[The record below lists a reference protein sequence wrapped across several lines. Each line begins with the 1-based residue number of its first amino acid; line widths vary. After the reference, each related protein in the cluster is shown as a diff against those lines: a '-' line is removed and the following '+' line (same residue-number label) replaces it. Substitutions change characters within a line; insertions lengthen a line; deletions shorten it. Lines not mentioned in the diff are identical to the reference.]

1 MRGFGKIKNVMK
13 TKIFFLFLLIS
24 LLVWTKQVEAD
35 TGDTIHYYLPH
46 DHVFLCVDTNNFPT
60 FVIHKPNG
68 FGDVVWNFNGQFNG
82 TEDYFIFTPTN
93 VGTYAV
99 DALWGV
105 NIHGMAIFLYGEAPP
120 SPTFTV
126 PYGGVINEAGD
137 TAWMCGE
144 SISIIAS
151 MVSSAESTSIYWSG
165 PNEFY
170 YDYEAL
176 ITVSTPGTYY
186 FTRTNPCGTTVDSI
200 EVVSLPNELP
210 IIEDVLRCNEDWG
223 DPLDPGPGYFS
234 YLWTTQ
240 HGTIAEPTAQT
251 LALSDDLI
259 DEYGYG
265 TIWLSVE
272 NACVSG
278 ELEIAIQRHNFP
290 LPNLEE
296 YSINVGYD
304 LCGDEIVTLIP
315 HPDAS
320 QVYTYCNWFK
330 NEEFLGEG
338 NAYTVTNMGYIEG
351 SGVYTVEII
360 KGSCYA
366 TDEIYLSYKTNPLPP
381 SLCVASFDPGTGINM
396 VVFEGHNP
404 FDDIEMYILS
414 YEKTLGEF
422 VPLDTIATTNQPF
435 IVGTLYDHIND
446 PSEQSVNYAVFAVD
460 YCGSLSELGETHK
473 TIMASTV
480 PTTNGQYKLTID
492 EEYKVSNSGWTP
504 EKYTIWIDSTSN
516 GNLTQIG
523 ETNPGNTVYFITNPI
538 PTASYYASA
547 GLPWICGNAKSNNN
561 VAFSNR
567 TTVGPVGIEQYK
579 NNINIFPNPSSGI
592 FQIEGQIS
600 SVEVFDN
607 LGRLILSSTN
617 TNTIDL
623 TDFGQGMYHAKIQ
636 TTENGPSAVVK
647 LIVQ

>member
-1 MRGFGKIKNVMK
+1 MKNFTM
-13 TKIFFLFLLIS
+13 FLVLLIS
-24 LLVWTKQVEAD
+24 LLGVSQVKAD
-35 TGDTIHYYLPH
+35 TIYYNVPGTAQ
-46 DHVFLCVDTNNFPT
+46 LCQDPLDFDT
-60 FVIHKPNG
+60 FVFHKPNG
-68 FGDVVWNFNGQFNG
+68 FDVSMWYINFIYIGTGDSVIFVPSTGGDNTISCVSGGGNTEQFMLSLYSAPPAHAQFQVLGGGGTVNTTNDTVWMCGAN
-82 TEDYFIFTPTN
+82 
-93 VGTYAV
+93 
-99 DALWGV
+99 V
-105 NIHGMAIFLYGEAPP
+105 NIHAVPIGTNP
-120 SPTFTV
+120 SGANYQQWTGPGSFF
-126 PYGGVINEAGD
+126 
-137 TAWMCGE
+137 
-144 SISIIAS
+144 
-151 MVSSAESTSIYWSG
+151 STNG
-165 PNEFY
+165 N
-170 YDYEAL
+170 
-176 ITVSTPGTYY
+176 ITTSLPGTYV
-186 FTRTNPCGTTVDSI
+186 FERGNPCGITRDTV
-200 EVVSLPNELP
+200 EVVSLPTQLP
-210 IIEDVLRCNEDWG
+210 TIPNILRCNQ
-223 DPLDPGPGYFS
+223 PLAETLDAGPGYFS

-414 YEKTLGEF
+414 YEKTLGGF

-579 NNINIFPNPSSGI
+579 NNINIFPNPSNGI
-592 FQIEGQIS
+592 FHLDEEVS

-607 LGRLILSSTN
+607 LGRSLLLDNKNEIN
-617 TNTIDL
+617 L
-623 TDFGQGMYHAKIQ
+623 TEFGPGVYYAKVQ
-636 TTENGPSAVVK
+636 VANGPATVVK

>member
-24 LLVWTKQVEAD
+24 LLGVSQVKAD
-35 TGDTIHYYLPH
+35 TIYFQLPQPTQH
-46 DHVFLCVDTNNFPT
+46 LCVDVNDLPT
-60 FVIHKPNG
+60 FVIYKDPNYG
-68 FGDVVWNFNGQFNG
+68 LTTWRVN
-82 TEDYFIFTPTN
+82 
-93 VGTYAV
+93 
-99 DALWGV
+99 GV
-105 NIHGMAIFLYGEAPP
+105 NFGTGDSLVYTTTSVGSLDIVSTWNGNGEAILVYLYSQPP
-120 SPTFTV
+120 AHTQFQVLGGGGTV
-126 PYGGVINEAGD
+126 NSTND
-137 TAWMCGE
+137 TVWMCGNN
-144 SISIIAS
+144 ITL
-151 MVSSAESTSIYWSG
+151 SSGTDMSQATSFTWTG
-165 PNEFY
+165 PGG
-170 YDYEAL
+170 
-176 ITVSTPGTYY
+176 ITNSYSAPIVISTPGTWY
-186 FTRTNPCGTTVDSI
+186 FTRPNPCGTTVDSI

-480 PTTNGQYKLTID
+480 QTTNGQYKLTID

>member
-1 MRGFGKIKNVMK
+1 MKNFTM
-13 TKIFFLFLLIS
+13 FLVLLIS
-24 LLVWTKQVEAD
+24 LLGSNQVKAD
-35 TGDTIHYYLPH
+35 TIYYNVPGTAQ
-46 DHVFLCVDTNNFPT
+46 LCQDPLDFDT
-60 FVIHKPNG
+60 FVFHKPTNWLIYTPSWK
-68 FGDVVWNFNGQFNG
+68 VSFNGGN
-82 TEDYFIFTPTN
+82 FINYQIADTFLFVPN
-93 VGTYAV
+93 SIGSYAIVATYSGI
-99 DALWGV
+99 DE
-105 NIHGMAIFLYGEAPP
+105 FFSLYLYSAPP
-120 SPTFTV
+120 AHAQFQVLGGGGSVNTTNDTV
-126 PYGGVINEAGD
+126 
-137 TAWMCGE
+137 WMCSD
-144 SISIIAS
+144 SIQLGAS
-151 MVSSAESTSIYWSG
+151 ASIYGDIYMLWSG
-165 PNEFY
+165 PGLSSSNMPVT
-170 YDYEAL
+170 
-176 ITVSTPGTYY
+176 ISTPGTYI
-186 FTRTNPCGTTVDSI
+186 FERGNPCGITRDTV
-200 EVVSLPNELP
+200 EVVSLPIQLP
-210 IIEDVLRCNEDWG
+210 TIEDVLRCNEDWG

-579 NNINIFPNPSSGI
+579 NNINIFPNPSNGI
-592 FQIEGQIS
+592 FHLDEEVS

-607 LGRLILSSTN
+607 LGRSLLLDNKNEIN
-617 TNTIDL
+617 L
-623 TDFGQGMYHAKIQ
+623 TEFGPGVYYAKVQ
-636 TTENGPSAVVK
+636 VANGPATVVK

>member
-1 MRGFGKIKNVMK
+1 MKNFTM
-13 TKIFFLFLLIS
+13 FLVLLIS
-24 LLVWTKQVEAD
+24 LLGSNQVKAD
-35 TGDTIHYYLPH
+35 TIYYNVPGTAQ
-46 DHVFLCVDTNNFPT
+46 LCQDPLDFDT
-60 FVIHKPNG
+60 FVFHKPTNWLIYTPSWK
-68 FGDVVWNFNGQFNG
+68 VSFNGGNFINYQIADTFLFVPNSIGSYAIVATYSGIDEFFSLYLYSTPPAHAQFGVVGNG
-82 TEDYFIFTPTN
+82 
-93 VGTYAV
+93 
-99 DALWGV
+99 
-105 NIHGMAIFLYGEAPP
+105 AINQAKD
-120 SPTFTV
+120 TV
-126 PYGGVINEAGD
+126 
-137 TAWMCGE
+137 WMCGANVTMNVGPISGSE
-144 SISIIAS
+144 SNYEQWTGPGSFF
-151 MVSSAESTSIYWSG
+151 STNG
-165 PNEFY
+165 T
-170 YDYEAL
+170 
-176 ITVSTPGTYY
+176 ITVSLPGTYI
-186 FTRTNPCGTTVDSI
+186 FERGNPCGITRDTV
-200 EVVSLPNELP
+200 EVVSLPIQLP
-210 IIEDVLRCNEDWG
+210 TIEDVLRCNEDWG

-579 NNINIFPNPSSGI
+579 NNINIFPNPSNGI
-592 FQIEGQIS
+592 FHLDEEVS

-607 LGRLILSSTN
+607 LGRSLLLDNKNEIN
-617 TNTIDL
+617 L
-623 TDFGQGMYHAKIQ
+623 TEFGPGVYYAKVQ
-636 TTENGPSAVVK
+636 VANGPATVVK